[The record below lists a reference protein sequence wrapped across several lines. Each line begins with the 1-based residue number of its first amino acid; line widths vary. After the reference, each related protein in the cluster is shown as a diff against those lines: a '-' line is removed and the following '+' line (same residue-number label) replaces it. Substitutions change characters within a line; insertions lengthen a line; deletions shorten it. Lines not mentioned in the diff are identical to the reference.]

1 MRLSASGAMA
11 MRDGPDRSIDLICNA
26 PAKAAASE
34 HNHCPSV
41 RRERRGV
48 EMRVHDTVEP
58 THSWACASLAAL
70 RMHPASQ
77 AALLPAATI
86 HLSRD
91 GWLRNHT
98 RFLALGTGDIRSS

>member
-11 MRDGPDRSIDLICNA
+11 MRDGPDRSIDFICNA

-34 HNHCPSV
+34 HNHYPSV
-41 RRERRGV
+41 RERRGI
-48 EMRVHDTVEP
+48 EMRAHDTAEP
-58 THSWACASLAAL
+58 THSWASASLAAI

-77 AALLPAATI
+77 AAHLPAATK

-98 RFLALGTGDIRSS
+98 RFLALGTGDI